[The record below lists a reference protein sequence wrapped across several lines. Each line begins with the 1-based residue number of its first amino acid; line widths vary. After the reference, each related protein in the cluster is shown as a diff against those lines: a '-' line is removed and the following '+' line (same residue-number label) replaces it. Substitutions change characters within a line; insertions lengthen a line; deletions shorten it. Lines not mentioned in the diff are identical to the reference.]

1 MTKLLKILKRII
13 PSWVVQTFRPIYHFA
28 LAWLGAVYHQ
38 HPSKEI
44 TVIAVTGTK
53 GKTTVTELIAHMLRI
68 AGHSVAVSNTIHFQI
83 KDEET
88 RNLRKMSMPGRFF
101 LQRFLR
107 GAVTAGCDY
116 TVVEMTSEG
125 AKQFRHRF
133 IHIDTLVFTNL
144 SPEHIE
150 SHGSFEKY
158 RAAKVSIAKQVARS
172 EKSPTTIIANAD
184 DQNSEYF
191 LAVDTDRHLPFRL
204 ADAEPF
210 SNTRSGASLTIN
222 HERVQT
228 NLFGEFNIYNMMAAA
243 ATARAHGVKES
254 QISQALQ
261 SFPGIRGRLERIDSS
276 FDFSVYVD
284 YAHTPDS
291 LRQVYETF
299 TGREKVCVLGNAGG
313 GRDTWKRKEMAKLA
327 ENHCRHIILTDED
340 PYDENPRSIVEEM
353 AKAITIP
360 KYQIIM
366 NRRQAIR
373 AAFEEATAGD
383 VVLLTG
389 KGTDPYIMR
398 ENGRKEPW
406 DEATVAREE
415 LRALKNKRDEE

>member
-13 PSWVVQTFRPIYHFA
+13 PSWLVRTFRPIYHFG

-68 AGHSVAVSNTIHFQI
+68 AGHNVAVSNTIHFQI
-83 KDEET
+83 NDEET

-107 GAVTAGCDY
+107 GAVTVGCDY
-116 TVVEMTSEG
+116 AVIEMTSEG
-125 AKQFRHRF
+125 AAQHRHRF

-158 RAAKVSIAKQVARS
+158 RAAKVAIAKQVARS

-191 LAVDTDRHLPFRL
+191 LKVDTERHLPFRL

-243 ATARAHGVKES
+243 ATARAHDVKES

-261 SFPGIRGRLERIDSS
+261 SFSGIRGRLERIDSS

-313 GRDTWKRKEMAKLA
+313 GRDTWKRKDMAKLA

-353 AKAITIP
+353 AKAFTIP

-366 NRRQAIR
+366 DRRRAIR

-398 ENGRKEPW
+398 ENGHKEPW

-415 LRALKNKRDEE
+415 LRALKNKQNEE